1 MTGSWLVGLPELM
14 IRPHN
19 AQTVLPFSFLA
30 ALLFAGRS
38 PLFRWRAID
47 TGIES
52 RWRSGFVDFS
62 GVGSNSAKSFFL
74 SSLNQ
79 ENNGAAKLLAR

>member
-1 MTGSWLVGLPELM
+1 MAGSWLVGLPELM

>member
-14 IRPHN
+14 ICPHS
-19 AQTVLPFSFLA
+19 AQTVLPFPFLA
-30 ALLFAGRS
+30 AFRFAGRS

>member
-1 MTGSWLVGLPELM
+1 MTGSWLVGLLELM

-19 AQTVLPFSFLA
+19 AQTVLPFPFLA
-30 ALLFAGRS
+30 ALPFAGRS

-79 ENNGAAKLLAR
+79 ENNRAAKLLAR